1 MAQAPYERND
11 IFPRMMAS
19 ILVVVMAQDWLGP
32 KGPEVFHKAT
42 PIPKVAESSSSQQE
56 PTQILG
62 FSLPATPS
70 LSLPK
75 LEKSSPSSG
84 SEAQGQKEFKW
95 SITSSVFR
103 QVDGGNSELGISFSA
118 EKNTDMSYNYGFE
131 YRTSD
136 VSDSY
141 IGYIS
146 YPTGWDLSLWDF
158 EVAYAAK
165 FGLGFEDAGTGDVFG
180 TVGLSSRTEISSDL
194 NAMFELRVED
204 DFEFE
209 FERSVIYMGIQ
220 YLF

>member
-1 MAQAPYERND
+1 MG
-11 IFPRMMAS
+11 IFKGMITS
-19 ILVVVMAQDWLGP
+19 ILVVFIAQDWLGP
-32 KGPEVFHKAT
+32 QGPEL
-42 PIPKVAESSSSQQE
+42 SSSQQNSAK
-56 PTQILG
+56 ILG
-62 FSLPATPS
+62 WSEPSTPS

-75 LEKSSPSSG
+75 ISLPKLKMPSFSSA
-84 SEAQGQKEFKW
+84 SEARGQKEFEW
-95 SITSSVFR
+95 SITSSIFR
-103 QVDGGNSELGISFSA
+103 QDDDGNSELGVSFSA

-141 IGYIS
+141 VGYIS
-146 YPTGWDLSLWDF
+146 YPTEWDLSLLDF

-165 FGLGFEDAGTGDVFG
+165 FGLGFEDAGTGEVFG
-180 TVGLSSRTEISSDL
+180 AVGLSSRTELSSDL
-194 NAMFELRVED
+194 NAMFELRIED

>member
-1 MAQAPYERND
+1 M
-11 IFPRMMAS
+11 IAS

-32 KGPEVFHKAT
+32 QGPEVFHKAT
-42 PIPKVAESSSSQQE
+42 PVPKVAESSSSQQE
-56 PTQILG
+56 PTKILG
-62 FSLPATPS
+62 LSLPAMPS

-75 LEKSSPSSG
+75 LETSSPSSG
-84 SEAQGQKEFKW
+84 SEVQAQKEFKW
-95 SITSSVFR
+95 SITSSLFR
-103 QVDGGNSELGISFSA
+103 QDDDGNSELGFSFSA

-146 YPTGWDLSLWDF
+146 YPTEWDLNLLGF

-165 FGLGFEDAGTGDVFG
+165 FGLGFEDAGDSEFFG
-180 TVGLSSRTEISSDL
+180 TLGLSSKTELSSDL
-194 NAMFELRVED
+194 NAMFEWRIED

-209 FERSVIYMGIQ
+209 FERSVVYMGIQ

>member
-1 MAQAPYERND
+1 MIE
-11 IFPRMMAS
+11 S
-19 ILVVVMAQDWLGP
+19 ILVVVLAQDWLGP
-32 KGPEVFHKAT
+32 QGPEVIHKAT
-42 PIPKVAESSSSQQE
+42 PIPKGAEPSSSQQE
-56 PTQILG
+56 STKILG
-62 FSLPATPS
+62 LSLPATPS

-75 LEKSSPSSG
+75 LSLPKLKMPSLSSSSEG
-84 SEAQGQKEFKW
+84 QDQKEFEW

-103 QVDGGNSELGISFSA
+103 QVDDGNSELGISFFA

-146 YPTGWDLSLWDF
+146 YPTEWGLNLLGF

-165 FGLGFEDAGTGDVFG
+165 FGLGFEDAGTGEVFG
-180 TVGLSSRTEISSDL
+180 TAGLSSRTELSSDL
-194 NAMFELRVED
+194 NAMFELRIED

>member
-1 MAQAPYERND
+1 MG
-11 IFPRMMAS
+11 IFKGMITS
-19 ILVVVMAQDWLGP
+19 ILVVFMAQDWLGP
-32 KGPEVFHKAT
+32 QGPEL
-42 PIPKVAESSSSQQE
+42 SSSQQNSAK
-56 PTQILG
+56 ILG
-62 FSLPATPS
+62 WSAPSTPS

-75 LEKSSPSSG
+75 ISLPKISLPKLKMPSFSSA
-84 SEAQGQKEFKW
+84 SEARGQKEFEW
-95 SITSSVFR
+95 SITSSIFR
-103 QVDGGNSELGISFSA
+103 QDDDGNSELGVSFSA

-141 IGYIS
+141 VGYIS
-146 YPTGWDLSLWDF
+146 YPTEWDLSLLDF

-165 FGLGFEDAGTGDVFG
+165 FGLGFEDAGTGEVFG
-180 TVGLSSRTEISSDL
+180 AVGLSSRTELSSDL
-194 NAMFELRVED
+194 NAMFELRIED

>member
-1 MAQAPYERND
+1 
-11 IFPRMMAS
+11 MMAS
-19 ILVVVMAQDWLGP
+19 ILVVVIAQDWLGP

-56 PTQILG
+56 PRKILG

-103 QVDGGNSELGISFSA
+103 QVEGGNSELGISFSA

-165 FGLGFEDAGTGDVFG
+165 FGLGFEEASTGEVFG
-180 TVGLSSRTEISSDL
+180 TMGLSSRTEISSDL

-209 FERSVIYMGIQ
+209 FERSVVYMGIQ

>member
-1 MAQAPYERND
+1 MG
-11 IFPRMMAS
+11 IFQGMITS
-19 ILVVVMAQDWLGP
+19 ILVVFMAQDWLGP
-32 KGPEVFHKAT
+32 QGPEL
-42 PIPKVAESSSSQQE
+42 SSSQKNSAK
-56 PTQILG
+56 ILG
-62 FSLPATPS
+62 WSAPSTPS

-75 LEKSSPSSG
+75 ISLPKLKMPSFSSA
-84 SEAQGQKEFKW
+84 SEARGQKEFEW
-95 SITSSVFR
+95 SITSSIFR
-103 QVDGGNSELGISFSA
+103 QDDDGNSELGVSFSA

-141 IGYIS
+141 VGYIS
-146 YPTGWDLSLWDF
+146 YPTEWDLSLLDF

-165 FGLGFEDAGTGDVFG
+165 FGLGFEDAGTGEVFG
-180 TVGLSSRTEISSDL
+180 AVGLSSRTELSSDL
-194 NAMFELRVED
+194 NAMFELRLED

>member
-1 MAQAPYERND
+1 MG
-11 IFPRMMAS
+11 IFKGMIAS
-19 ILVVVMAQDWLGP
+19 ILVVFMAQDWLGP
-32 KGPEVFHKAT
+32 QGPEL
-42 PIPKVAESSSSQQE
+42 SSSQQNSAK
-56 PTQILG
+56 ILG
-62 FSLPATPS
+62 WSAPSTPS

-75 LEKSSPSSG
+75 ISLPKLKMPSFSSA
-84 SEAQGQKEFKW
+84 SEARGQKEFEW
-95 SITSSVFR
+95 SITSSIFR
-103 QVDGGNSELGISFSA
+103 QDDDGNSELGVSFSA

-141 IGYIS
+141 VGYIS
-146 YPTGWDLSLWDF
+146 YPTEWDLSLLDF

-165 FGLGFEDAGTGDVFG
+165 FGLGFEDAGTGEVFG
-180 TVGLSSRTEISSDL
+180 AVGLSSRTELSSDL
-194 NAMFELRVED
+194 NAMFELRIED

>member
-1 MAQAPYERND
+1 MELA
-11 IFPRMMAS
+11 IFQDMIAS

-32 KGPEVFHKAT
+32 QGPEL
-42 PIPKVAESSSSQQE
+42 SSSQ
-56 PTQILG
+56 PSSAKILG
-62 FSLPATPS
+62 LNVPSTPS

-75 LEKSSPSSG
+75 LSLPKLNLPKLNLPKLRMPSSSSA
-84 SEAQGQKEFKW
+84 SEARGQEEFEW
-95 SITSSVFR
+95 SITSSIFR
-103 QVDGGNSELGISFSA
+103 QDDDGNSELGISFSA

-146 YPTGWDLSLWDF
+146 YPTGWDLSLMGF

-165 FGLGFEDAGTGDVFG
+165 FGLGFEDAGTGEVFG
-180 TVGLSSRTEISSDL
+180 TVGLSSRTELSSDL
-194 NAMFELRVED
+194 NAMFEFRIED
-204 DFEFE
+204 EFEFE

>member
-1 MAQAPYERND
+1 MG
-11 IFPRMMAS
+11 IFKGMIAS
-19 ILVVVMAQDWLGP
+19 ILVVFMAQDWLGP
-32 KGPEVFHKAT
+32 QGPEL
-42 PIPKVAESSSSQQE
+42 SSSQQNSAK
-56 PTQILG
+56 ILG
-62 FSLPATPS
+62 WSAPSTPS

-75 LEKSSPSSG
+75 ISLPQLKMPSFSSA
-84 SEAQGQKEFKW
+84 SEARGQKEFEW
-95 SITSSVFR
+95 SITSSIFR
-103 QVDGGNSELGISFSA
+103 QDDDGNSELGVSFSA

-141 IGYIS
+141 VGYIS
-146 YPTGWDLSLWDF
+146 YPTEWDLSLLDF

-165 FGLGFEDAGTGDVFG
+165 FGLGFEDAGTGEVFG
-180 TVGLSSRTEISSDL
+180 AVGLSSRTELSSDL
-194 NAMFELRVED
+194 NAMFELRIED

>member
-1 MAQAPYERND
+1 MG
-11 IFPRMMAS
+11 IFKGMIAS
-19 ILVVVMAQDWLGP
+19 ILVVFMDQDWLGP
-32 KGPEVFHKAT
+32 QGPEL
-42 PIPKVAESSSSQQE
+42 SSSQQNSAK
-56 PTQILG
+56 ILG
-62 FSLPATPS
+62 WSAPSTPS

-75 LEKSSPSSG
+75 ISLPKLKMPSFSSA
-84 SEAQGQKEFKW
+84 SEAQGQKEFEW
-95 SITSSVFR
+95 SITSSIFR
-103 QVDGGNSELGISFSA
+103 QDDDGNSELGVSFSA

-141 IGYIS
+141 VGYIS
-146 YPTGWDLSLWDF
+146 YPTEWDLSLLDF

-165 FGLGFEDAGTGDVFG
+165 FGLGFEDAGTGEVFG
-180 TVGLSSRTEISSDL
+180 AVGLSSRTELSSDL
-194 NAMFELRVED
+194 NAMFELRIED

>member
-1 MAQAPYERND
+1 MG
-11 IFPRMMAS
+11 IFKGMITS
-19 ILVVVMAQDWLGP
+19 ILVVFMAQDWLGP
-32 KGPEVFHKAT
+32 QGPEL
-42 PIPKVAESSSSQQE
+42 SSSQQNSAK
-56 PTQILG
+56 ILG
-62 FSLPATPS
+62 WSEPSTPS

-75 LEKSSPSSG
+75 ISLPKISLPKLKMPSFSSA
-84 SEAQGQKEFKW
+84 SEARGQKEFEW
-95 SITSSVFR
+95 SITSSIFR
-103 QVDGGNSELGISFSA
+103 QDDDGNSELGVSFSA

-141 IGYIS
+141 VGYIS
-146 YPTGWDLSLWDF
+146 YPTEWDLSLLDF

-165 FGLGFEDAGTGDVFG
+165 FGLGFEDAGTGEVFG
-180 TVGLSSRTEISSDL
+180 AVGLSSRTELSSDL
-194 NAMFELRVED
+194 NAMFELRIED

>member
-1 MAQAPYERND
+1 MG
-11 IFPRMMAS
+11 IFKGMIAS
-19 ILVVVMAQDWLGP
+19 ILVVFMAQDWLGP
-32 KGPEVFHKAT
+32 QGPEL
-42 PIPKVAESSSSQQE
+42 SSSQQNSAK
-56 PTQILG
+56 ILG
-62 FSLPATPS
+62 WSEPSTPS

-75 LEKSSPSSG
+75 ISLPKLKMPSFSSA
-84 SEAQGQKEFKW
+84 SEARGQKEYEW
-95 SITSSVFR
+95 SITSSIFR
-103 QVDGGNSELGISFSA
+103 QDDDGNSELGVSFSA

-141 IGYIS
+141 VGYIS
-146 YPTGWDLSLWDF
+146 YPTEWDLSFLDF

-165 FGLGFEDAGTGDVFG
+165 FGLGFEDAGTGEVFG
-180 TVGLSSRTEISSDL
+180 AVGLSSRTELSSDL
-194 NAMFELRVED
+194 NAMFELRIED

>member
-1 MAQAPYERND
+1 MG
-11 IFPRMMAS
+11 IFKGMITS
-19 ILVVVMAQDWLGP
+19 ILVVFMAQDWLGP
-32 KGPEVFHKAT
+32 QGPEL
-42 PIPKVAESSSSQQE
+42 SSSQQNSAK
-56 PTQILG
+56 ILG
-62 FSLPATPS
+62 WSAPSTPS

-75 LEKSSPSSG
+75 ISLPKISLPKLKMPSFSSA
-84 SEAQGQKEFKW
+84 SEARGQKEFEW
-95 SITSSVFR
+95 SITSSIFR
-103 QVDGGNSELGISFSA
+103 QDDDGKSELGVSFSA

-141 IGYIS
+141 VGYIS
-146 YPTGWDLSLWDF
+146 YPTEWDLSLLDF

-165 FGLGFEDAGTGDVFG
+165 FGLGFEDAGTGEVFG
-180 TVGLSSRTEISSDL
+180 AVGLSSRTELSSDL
-194 NAMFELRVED
+194 NAMFELRIED

>member
-1 MAQAPYERND
+1 MG
-11 IFPRMMAS
+11 ICKGMIAS
-19 ILVVVMAQDWLGP
+19 ILVVFMAQDWLGP
-32 KGPEVFHKAT
+32 QGPEL
-42 PIPKVAESSSSQQE
+42 SSSQQNSAK
-56 PTQILG
+56 ILG
-62 FSLPATPS
+62 WSAPSTPS

-75 LEKSSPSSG
+75 ISLPKLKMPSFSSA
-84 SEAQGQKEFKW
+84 SEARGQKEFEW
-95 SITSSVFR
+95 SITSSIFR
-103 QVDGGNSELGISFSA
+103 QDDDGNSELGVSFSA

-141 IGYIS
+141 VGYIS
-146 YPTGWDLSLWDF
+146 YPTEWDLSLLDF

-165 FGLGFEDAGTGDVFG
+165 FGLGFEDAGTGEVFG
-180 TVGLSSRTEISSDL
+180 AVGLSSRTELSSDL
-194 NAMFELRVED
+194 NAMFELRIED